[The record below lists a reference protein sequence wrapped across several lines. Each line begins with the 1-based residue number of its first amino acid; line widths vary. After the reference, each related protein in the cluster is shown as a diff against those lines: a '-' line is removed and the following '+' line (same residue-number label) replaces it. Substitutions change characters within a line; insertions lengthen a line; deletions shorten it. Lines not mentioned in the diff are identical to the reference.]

1 MFENFQGSLSLLQNI
16 FIVRSFNHLL
26 DPAGFIKWSH
36 HQLSPKGKLVVMV
49 IDFVEACRRRGVL
62 KTQVDHP
69 YMFTQ
74 KTLVNF
80 VRNGGFEVEYNVT
93 DGDYVYLVACKD
105 DRAPFSRLE
114 IDSSAYGKII
124 KTLAPGKKQ
133 WRRRFNDFFGLKQ

>member
-1 MFENFQGSLSLLQNI
+1 MI
-16 FIVRSFNHLL
+16 
-26 DPAGFIKWSH
+26 
-36 HQLSPKGKLVVMV
+36 MV
-49 IDFVEACRRRGVL
+49 IDFVEVCRRRGVL

-74 KTLVNF
+74 KTLASF
-80 VRNGGFEVEYNVT
+80 VRSGGFEVEYNVT

-114 IDSSAYGKII
+114 TDSSAYGEII